1 MELLI
6 EFGKIVLPAMAVMY
20 AMYLT
25 IKMFI
30 QKDWESK
37 KLELSKKNTEIVLP
51 VRMQAYE
58 RMCLFLER
66 ISPNNLIMRLNDNN
80 YSAGQFQQIL
90 VGEIR
95 QEFNHNLSQQ
105 VYMSNESWNM
115 VKNAMEDIILVV
127 NKAAGQV
134 QSEAKSIDLAR
145 KIFELMMDKEQDKVN
160 QALIFIK
167 NEIRLEF

>member
-66 ISPNNLIMRLNDNN
+66 ISPNNLIMRLNDSN
-80 YSAGQFQQIL
+80 YTAGQFQQVL

-115 VKNAMEDIILVV
+115 VKNAMEDIILVI
-127 NKAAGQV
+127 NKAAGNV
-134 QSEAKSIDLAR
+134 QSDEKSIELAR
-145 KIFELMMDKEQDKVN
+145 KIFELMMDKDQDKVN